1 MEINSEKTVN
11 LLLKNRDNEN
21 EEINKNLLAD
31 K

>member
-1 MEINSEKTVN
+1 MEINSEKTVK

-21 EEINKNLLAD
+21 EEINKNLLAN